1 MLPVPK
7 RTQGLSVPSSCSD
20 RRQQQTRQDAR
31 TQGSRSRVWVTVR
44 SEKQFKLISP
54 REQAGGHLQRSSKFS
69 VRINPRV
76 IDRGR
81 EESNRLPQAGA
92 ASSLSDPYL
101 PVLYSSVQEDQPEP
115 GTGRHILSIT
125 ESCLAHTFELRVEE
139 QLMSHHTSGDFLA
152 SLLVPLSPHLYAPF
166 LQERFPALSYEAS
179 SPGPAS
185 ESQPGR

>member
-1 MLPVPK
+1 MMDRLRDREGLVQRDWNSGSAITAAACPK
-7 RTQGLSVPSSCSD
+7 AHAGSQRPIIVFRSQAAADQAGC
-20 RRQQQTRQDAR
+20 QD
-31 TQGSRSRVWVTVR
+31 QGSRSRVWVTVR

-69 VRINPRV
+69 VHINPRV
-76 IDRGR
+76 IDRER
-81 EESNRLPQAGA
+81 EESNRLPPAGA

-139 QLMSHHTSGDFLA
+139 QLM
-152 SLLVPLSPHLYAPF
+152 
-166 LQERFPALSYEAS
+166 
-179 SPGPAS
+179 
-185 ESQPGR
+185 